1 MGPNF
6 FPNSTSTI
14 FRRSERL
21 DSCFSTTS
29 MGRTLP
35 RELSFSPCLDT
46 TTCMELMRNGEG
58 LFPLSSLL
66 LSAGSR
72 PNLAGFCKLE
82 GGEFHSFDATGNTK
96 AQIEA
101 IEARL
106 DYLWAIPSCLAIS
119 LFRILPERC

>member
-29 MGRTLP
+29 
-35 RELSFSPCLDT
+35 
-46 TTCMELMRNGEG
+46 MELMRNGEG

-119 LFRILPERC
+119 MFRILPERC